1 MTDAR
6 EYLESIRK
14 TELRLQMKKQQLQT
28 LKDRLLCITPA
39 MDQELVSH
47 TRNVGAMGDSIAMIL
62 DLEKEIDQETKEF
75 MRVKLKALGLM
86 NLIAPEDSAILI
98 ERFLE
103 AKTFP
108 EIGKTLYVTERQA
121 QRRLKKAVTEYQ
133 QVLNE
138 SESH

>member
-39 MDQELVSH
+39 MEQELVSH
-47 TRNVGAMGDSIAMIL
+47 TRNVGAMGDSIALIL
-62 DLEKEIDQETKEF
+62 DMEKEIDHETKEF
-75 MRVKLKALGLM
+75 MLVKLKALSLM
-86 NLIAPEDSAILI
+86 NLIAPEHSAILI

>member
-6 EYLESIRK
+6 EYLESIRE
-14 TELRLQMKKQQLQT
+14 TELRLQMRRQQLQT
-28 LKDRLLCITPA
+28 MKDRLLCITPA

-47 TRNVGAMGDSIAMIL
+47 TRNVNAMGDSVAMIL

-75 MRVKLKALGLM
+75 MLVKLKALSLM
-86 NLIAPEDSAILI
+86 NLIAPEHIAILI

-133 QVLNE
+133 RVLNE
-138 SESH
+138 SESN

>member
-39 MDQELVSH
+39 MEQELVSH
-47 TRNVGAMGDSIAMIL
+47 TRNVGAMGDSIALIL
-62 DLEKEIDQETKEF
+62 DMEKEIDHETKEF
-75 MRVKLKALGLM
+75 MLVKLKALSLM
-86 NLIAPEDSAILI
+86 NQIAPEHSTILI
-98 ERFLE
+98 ERFFE

-108 EIGKTLYVTERQA
+108 EIGKILFVTERQA
-121 QRRLKKAVTEYQ
+121 QRRLKDAVAAYQ
-133 QVLNE
+133 HVLNE
-138 SESH
+138 SKSH